1 MITGDT
7 NLFIYAIDPKDI
19 SKQVAARA
27 IIVRLRQRRASIA
40 LQVVGEFQNTAL
52 RKLKTARPYVAEYA
66 VGLLQS
72 FHTFSPSRSSA
83 IAALEEMAAGR
94 LSYWDALMLASAA
107 EAGCTTMLSEDM
119 QDGATLLGLEIVNPF
134 AAGGVSPRA
143 AELLDLA

>member
-7 NLFIYAIDPKDI
+7 NLFIYAIDPRDI

-52 RKLKTARPYVAEYA
+52 RKLKTAGPYVAEYA

-72 FHTFSPSRSSA
+72 FYTFSPRRSSA
-83 IAALEEMAAGR
+83 IAALEEMAVGR

-107 EAGCTTMLSEDM
+107 EAGCTTMLSEEM
-119 QDGATLLGLEIVNPF
+119 QEGATLPGLEIVNPF
-134 AAGGVSPRA
+134 AAGGISPRA